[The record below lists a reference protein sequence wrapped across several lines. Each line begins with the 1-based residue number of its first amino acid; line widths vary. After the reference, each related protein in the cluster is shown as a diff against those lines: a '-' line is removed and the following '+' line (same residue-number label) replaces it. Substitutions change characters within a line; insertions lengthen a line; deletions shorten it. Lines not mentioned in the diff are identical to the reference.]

1 MGTKMYTHTSRLRG
15 NVSRNVGIA
24 FAIATTILLSG
35 CFLPD
40 EFDLKFDIPNSSEV
54 SWTYDGNWRFF
65 FAKYDPLKD
74 KIPPKE
80 LTKLTKELGKIPGS
94 TSVTHSGKNIWK
106 QSISWKAKLRDAEGK
121 PVPTTFPAAKK
132 RSSYWLVRIVPEGE
146 NSVILT
152 TVPAPK
158 AKKLEGFVKMGY
170 KSSGT
175 FSINTTGTV
184 EQISGPKLS
193 KGWFD
198 SSYSGT
204 WNLFEGEPIKVRI
217 KW

>member
-106 QSISWKAKLRDAEGK
+106 QSISWKAKLRDTEGK
-121 PVPTTFPAAKK
+121 P
-132 RSSYWLVRIVPEGE
+132 
-146 NSVILT
+146 
-152 TVPAPK
+152 
-158 AKKLEGFVKMGY
+158 
-170 KSSGT
+170 
-175 FSINTTGTV
+175 
-184 EQISGPKLS
+184 
-193 KGWFD
+193 
-198 SSYSGT
+198 
-204 WNLFEGEPIKVRI
+204 
-217 KW
+217 